1 MVEGEDVT
9 RMSHPKVLKMIED
22 GPLSSRWGQAL
33 EEILVLAREGDRKG
47 VIRHLHLL
55 VSWYKPDY
63 AFHETLV
70 SPDTSPVSPLPPSP
84 RIIN

>member
-1 MVEGEDVT
+1 M
-9 RMSHPKVLKMIED
+9 
-22 GPLSSRWGQAL
+22 SSRWGQAL

-47 VIRHLHLL
+47 VIRLLHLL
-55 VSWYKPDY
+55 VSGYKPDY

-70 SPDTSPVSPLPPSP
+70 SPDIPSVSPPSRSP